1 MSYIKN
7 FISSVLL
14 GGSYDKESKIMK
26 VVFKNG
32 TVYEYYNVPIEIW
45 EEFYQLGTKAKDG
58 SAGAYF
64 VRNIKNKFRKE

>member
-1 MSYIKN
+1 
-7 FISSVLL
+7 
-14 GGSYDKESKIMK
+14 MK

-32 TVYEYYNVPIEIW
+32 NVYEYYNVPIEIW
-45 EEFYQLGTKAKDG
+45 EEFYQLGTKTKDG